1 MTETKQ
7 AVVYLDFIID
17 VPIDTDLN
25 DVAVFLDEGVVCFTN
40 IKKYA
45 IIMRTDEP
53 NAQFALESEAHE
65 YMGEL

>member
-1 MTETKQ
+1 MPETRRI
-7 AVVYLDFIID
+7 VVYLDFIID
-17 VPIDTDLN
+17 VPVDTDPN
-25 DVAVFLDEGVVCFTN
+25 DVVVFLDGGVICFADN
-40 IKKYA
+40 KKYA